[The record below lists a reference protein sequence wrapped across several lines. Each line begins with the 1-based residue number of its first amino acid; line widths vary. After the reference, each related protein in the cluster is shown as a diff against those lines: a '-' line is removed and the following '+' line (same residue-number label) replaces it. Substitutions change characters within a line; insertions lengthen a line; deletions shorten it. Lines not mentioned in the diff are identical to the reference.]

1 MLRSKALRPVWVSAF
16 VAGVPLLA
24 LFALQW
30 RFMGQLRASSTLVLR
45 QASDDAA
52 EELAQRIRRDF
63 GWPAFNLLERINHA
77 QVRALEFDG
86 IAQTLNERADHLQ
99 FVDRVFVWSRSYRDS
114 DAAAASTGCTQP
126 QAVFFLV
133 VPRSDAPRSATVSC
147 DPRLSPAIL
156 KTGIELARL
165 RSSFTLA
172 SEAVGQHDYQTVYHF
187 LWDQTEQRLGLSAF
201 MGFTIDLDDVRTK
214 YFPRVVAAEAAVEQR
229 RNRRFAMPALV
240 LSIVDEA
247 GSEVYRS
254 GRSLAHDYDGE
265 ARFPFLFFDTELLE
279 SLSPQ
284 RPDVRYWT
292 VRSGYAD
299 ADASTFVDH
308 QMRQQ
313 QALWAVIALVALAG
327 VAVILRATVREARV
341 SELKADFMASVS
353 HELKTPLA
361 KIQLFAETLESGRT
375 RTPEKAKEYYAI
387 IRMQAK
393 KLAYLIGMMLDFAK
407 IEAGVRQ
414 YQIEEISLQPVVETA
429 VASFGDEL
437 ALKGFQVETSFAAR
451 EIAIRGNT
459 EGLQQL
465 FANLISNAIK
475 FSGDRRYLFVGIRID
490 GRDAVVEVADRGIG
504 IPRREQRKIFRKF
517 YRVSGEAGTTHA
529 PGSGLGLA
537 IVAHVARAHGAS
549 VSVESAP
556 GNGARF
562 SVRIAILDQEVA
574 G

>member
-1 MLRSKALRPVWVSAF
+1 LLRSKALRPVWVSVF

-77 QVRALEFDG
+77 QVRALDFDG

-99 FVDRVFVWSRSYRDS
+99 FIDRLFVWSRNSRGS
-114 DAAAASTGCTQP
+114 DGAAVSAGCTPP
-126 QAVFFLV
+126 QVFLLAA
-133 VPRSDAPRSATVSC
+133 PRPDAPRGVTVTC

-172 SEAVGQHDYQTVYHF
+172 SEAVGERDYQTVYHF

-201 MGFTIDLDDVRTK
+201 IGFTIDLDYVRTV
-214 YFPRVVAAEAAVEQR
+214 YFPRAVAAEAAMEQR
-229 RNRRFAMPALV
+229 RNRRFAVPALV
-240 LSIVDEA
+240 LSIIDEG

-265 ARFPFLFFDTELLE
+265 ARFPLLFFDTDLLE

-284 RPDVRYWT
+284 RPDIRYWA

-299 ADASTFVDH
+299 ADGATFVDR

-327 VAVILRATVREARV
+327 VAVTVRATAREARV

-375 RTPEKAKEYYAI
+375 RTPEKAQEYYSI
-387 IRMQAK
+387 IRIQAK
-393 KLAYLIGMMLDFAK
+393 KLAYLIGTMLDFAK

-414 YQIEEISLQPVVETA
+414 YQIEEISLQPVVQA
-429 VASFGDEL
+429 ALASFADEL
-437 ALKGFQVETSFAAR
+437 ALKAFHVETAFAAR

-459 EGLQQL
+459 EGLHQL
-465 FANLISNAIK
+465 FANLVSNAIK
-475 FSGDRRYLFVGIRID
+475 FSGDRRDLFVGVNTD
-490 GRDAVVEVADRGIG
+490 GRDAVVAVADRGIG

-517 YRVSGEAGTTHA
+517 YRVSGDGNTTCA

-556 GNGARF
+556 GAGARF
-562 SVRIAILDQEVA
+562 TVRIPLLEPDAA